1 MEIQTVMTR
10 FPCPYR
16 PPTPPP
22 RPGFC
27 SPNRTQRESG
37 IRTLYDL
44 GKGITL
50 FGVLVPLMTFTGV
63 WYKLILAVTA
73 GVAFFATAWALEAR
87 HGSSL

>member
-1 MEIQTVMTR
+1 MTR
-10 FPCPYR
+10 CPRPYR
-16 PPTPPP
+16 TDAPKP
-22 RPGFC
+22 RPPLWP
-27 SPNRTQRESG
+27 PNSTQRDSG

-73 GVAFFATAWALEAR
+73 GLGFFATAWYLEGR
-87 HGSSL
+87 RYGSSL